1 MAEFSEAHDEL
12 RTVAR
17 EVLNGLSPLVTGGT
31 APLPAD
37 WDVMA
42 ASGWLGLEV
51 PEAYDGAGATVAEVA
66 VILHELGRAAVAS
79 PYLGSVVLGVGALNL
94 LEPRPQVAEMLESV
108 ASGRECTA
116 DVLPTGAECLAAPAA
131 PFTLRRDGRGL
142 VLNGAADFVPDATE
156 ADRLLIVAGDPDG
169 GPVIVQV
176 GTGQPGLQLSPQPV
190 IDLTRRLALVR
201 AVDVEIDAAAVF
213 TFAHDPPG
221 SCARLLDRGAV
232 ATACD
237 SLGVAEAVL
246 EATVAYVEV
255 RHQFGRPVGSFQAVK
270 HACADMLVQVTVGRE
285 LVEQAVVAVA
295 SGADDAWIAVSQAKS
310 HVGQSAVEVAGKAM
324 QLHGGIG
331 YTWERGIHTFLKR
344 ATLNRSFF
352 GSPSAHRRR
361 LGARFT

>member
-17 EVLNGLSPLVTGGT
+17 EVLNGLSPLVTGGK

-94 LEPRPQVAEMLESV
+94 LQPRPQVGEMLESV
-108 ASGRECTA
+108 ASGRECA
-116 DVLPTGAECLAAPAA
+116 AVVLPTGAECLAAPAA

-142 VLNGAADFVPDATE
+142 LLNGSADFVPDATE

-176 GTGQPGLQLSPQPV
+176 GTGQPGLQISPQPV

-344 ATLNRSFF
+344 ATLNRSLF

>member
-1 MAEFSEAHDEL
+1 MRRRRPPH
-12 RTVAR
+12 RCRV
-17 EVLNGLSPLVTGGT
+17 
-31 APLPAD
+31 
-37 WDVMA
+37 
-42 ASGWLGLEV
+42 SGC
-51 PEAYDGAGATVAEVA
+51 
-66 VILHELGRAAVAS
+66 S
-79 PYLGSVVLGVGALNL
+79 
-94 LEPRPQVAEMLESV
+94 
-108 ASGRECTA
+108 
-116 DVLPTGAECLAAPAA
+116 AA

-142 VLNGAADFVPDATE
+142 LLNGSADFVPDARE
-156 ADRLLIVAGDPDG
+156 ADRLLIVADDPDG

-176 GTGQPGLQLSPQPV
+176 GTGQPGLQISPQPV

-201 AVDVEIDAAAVF
+201 AVDVEIDAAAVL

-295 SGADDAWIAVSQAKS
+295 SGADDAWIAVSQATS
-310 HVGQSAVEVAGKAM
+310 HVGQSAVEGRGEGDAAAWRDRLHVGAWHPYLPEAGHPQPLPFRVPLGPSPAARRTVHVGGNEPRKAVPM
-324 QLHGGIG
+324 AVLAVETITG
-331 YTWERGIHTFLKR
+331 
-344 ATLNRSFF
+344 
-352 GSPSAHRRR
+352 
-361 LGARFT
+361 